1 MLGRTIKQLIL
12 LSAIAITSV
21 ACSTASSSYYAREKS
36 DRSSDHSRPIG
47 GSVSYYDGYNEYY
60 DPHRFHTPKP
70 KKFERDG
77 YTRYDHQRLYDHDP
91 RDRDRDSDSDS
102 ETEG

>member
-1 MLGRTIKQLIL
+1 MLGKATKRLLL
-12 LSAIAITSV
+12 LSAIALTTV
-21 ACSTASSSYYAREKS
+21 ACSATSSNYYAREKS
-36 DRSSDHSRPIG
+36 DRSSSNYERPIG

-91 RDRDRDSDSDS
+91 RDKDRDSDDDS
-102 ETEG
+102 EG